1 LTHDKEHQDKPEPL
15 HAAQISQFIS
25 PKVESHILNK
35 YINRFDIPRL
45 KPQYVCA
52 IIIFGNNFIVPSVD
66 ALEEALVET
75 TPWVVVPSG
84 SLNEDGKF
92 EAGEMVQHI
101 MSKNIIQRSR
111 ILPEGGAQSTLDNI
125 IYSLREIKERLG
137 IEQVDSIM
145 AIAHFI
151 HMPRVLRTIARQAPD
166 ARIYP
171 FSYETSDLTKDNWYK
186 SDAGWEFVIDEDS
199 KLMHYE
205 TDLARYRYNNDRRC
219 YVSSLAN
226 K

>member
-1 LTHDKEHQDKPEPL
+1 MTENSGYL
-15 HAAQISQFIS
+15 S
-25 PKVESHILNK
+25 PKVEEHVLNK

-45 KPQYVCA
+45 TPQYVCA
-52 IIIFGNNFIVPSVD
+52 IVIFGNNFITPSVD
-66 ALEEALVET
+66 ALVDALVET

-101 MSKNIIQRSR
+101 MSKSVIQRSR

-137 IEQVDSIM
+137 IERVDSIM
-145 AIAHFI
+145 SIAHFI

-166 ARIYP
+166 SRIYP
-171 FSYETSDLTKDNWYK
+171 FSYETDDLKKDNWYK
-186 SDAGWEFVIDEDS
+186 SNPGWEFVIDEDT
-199 KLMHYE
+199 KLMRYE
-205 TDLARYRYNNDRRC
+205 SDLARYRYDEEVRC
-219 YVSSLAN
+219 YRSSLAST
-226 K
+226 